1 MNEINETAPPPEEEI
16 SEDDKLL
23 ALLAYVPVLCLLPF
37 VRTERSEWVSKHVR
51 LGMTFFVVEV
61 FALIFRYLRVIWDVV
76 LLLCIVGAII
86 GIVHVVKGRIL
97 VVPYLSELFTRK
109 G

>member
-1 MNEINETAPPPEEEI
+1 MIETKDIPDQPAEEIN
-16 SEDDKLL
+16 EDDKLL

-37 VRTERSEWVSKHVR
+37 LRTDRSEWVSKHVR
-51 LGMTFFVVEV
+51 LGMTFFVIEV

-97 VVPYLSELFTRK
+97 IVPYLSDLFTRK

>member
-1 MNEINETAPPPEEEI
+1 MTEPDNTTATPEDDVT
-16 SEDDKLL
+16 EDDKLL

-51 LGMTFFVVEV
+51 LGMTFFVIEV

-86 GIVHVVKGRIL
+86 GILHVVKGRIL
-97 VVPYLSELFTRK
+97 VVPYLSELFSRK